1 MKIGKLRL
9 IFLTFLT
16 SVISF
21 SGIAIANEPLPWQM
35 GLQPPAG
42 SISVM
47 ANDLHN
53 LLLVVIT
60 AISVFVLFLLVYVCV
75 RFRADKN
82 PNPSKRTHNSILEVL
97 WTVIPVLILVVIAV
111 PSFRLLYY

>member
-16 SVISF
+16 SIIPF
-21 SGIAIANEPLPWQM
+21 SGIAIGNEPLPWQM

-60 AISVFVLFLLVYVCV
+60 AISVFVLFLFIYCLYSSTKINMC
-75 RFRADKN
+75 N
-82 PNPSKRTHNSILEVL
+82 
-97 WTVIPVLILVVIAV
+97 
-111 PSFRLLYY
+111 RL

>member
-60 AISVFVLFLLVYVCV
+60 AISVFVLFLLVYV
-75 RFRADKN
+75 FISPK
-82 PNPSKRTHNSILEVL
+82 PNTNIN
-97 WTVIPVLILVVIAV
+97 
-111 PSFRLLYY
+111 